1 VKCRLILAAGRTV
14 TLRRRCELLGIARST
29 FYAWCRRPVSPR
41 AATNHR
47 LVRHIRAIY
56 AEMDRTYGSPRIHR
70 ELVARGIACGRHR
83 TARLMRATALR
94 AKRAPKFTV
103 TTDST
108 HAFPIA
114 ANILDQQFTVAA
126 PNQVWMADITYVPTK
141 AGWSYV
147 AVVVDAY
154 SRRVVGWAIDDQ
166 LTTDLPVAALQ
177 MAIRNR
183 RPPRQLLHHSD
194 RGSQYASAA
203 YQQVLA
209 DHGIVASMSRRGNCW
224 DNAMVESFFATL
236 KVERVHDRTYVN
248 LAEVRTDLTDYI
260 ERFYNRVRR
269 HSALEYQSPV
279 MYELMNAA

>member
-1 VKCRLILAAGRTV
+1 MSRRMQTNQHLAGQ
-14 TLRRRCELLGIARST
+14 I
-29 FYAWCRRPVSPR
+29 
-41 AATNHR
+41 H
-47 LVRHIRAIY
+47 AIY
-56 AEMDRTYGSPRIHR
+56 VEMDRTYGSPRMHR
-70 ELVARGIACGRHR
+70 ELVARGYVCGRHR
-83 TARLMRATALR
+83 TARLMRATGLR
-94 AKRAPKFTV
+94 AKRARRFTV

-114 ANILDQQFTVAA
+114 PNVLDQQFAVSA
-126 PNQVWMADITYVPTK
+126 PNQVWMADITYVDTQ

-154 SRRVVGWAIDDQ
+154 SRRVVGWAVDDQ
-166 LTTDLPVAALQ
+166 LTTELPLAAVQ
-177 MAIRNR
+177 MAIKQR

-203 YQQVLA
+203 YRQVLTQ
-209 DHGIVASMSRRGNCW
+209 HGIVPSMSRRGNCW

-236 KVERVHDRTYVN
+236 KVERVHDRTYAH
-248 LAEVRTDLTDYI
+248 LADVRTDLTDYI

-269 HSALEYQSPV
+269 HSALDYQSPV